1 MTEVEAAEGSRGRG
15 KPSIYDVAEAAGVS
29 HMTVSRV
36 LNGHPNIR
44 PSTREKVLRTIE
56 ELNYTR
62 NSIARA
68 LATRRAM
75 RIGVL
80 VEAPNQYGP
89 NSTLRALERAARG
102 HGYTVSA
109 YSVMQGDD
117 VSAGDAIADLVSQ
130 GVDALCVV
138 APRHS
143 SLEVIPRRA
152 AGLPTLIITPE
163 SPEGLLTAAVDQA
176 AGAAMAVEHLI
187 GLGHGDILH
196 VAGPLDW
203 LDARDRLETW
213 RSVMETAGLAV
224 RAPIIGDWTSDLGYR
239 IGRTDA
245 VFDEVTAVFVAND
258 QMALGLVHGLTERG
272 LRVPQDIS
280 IVGFDDLPD
289 AAHFLPPLTTVRQ
302 DFAALGT
309 MSMDLLIAATTGEAP
324 LRHGSIQPELIVRES
339 TAPPRH

>member
-1 MTEVEAAEGSRGRG
+1 MTEADRVAGARGRG
-15 KPSIYDVAEAAGVS
+15 KPSIYDVAQAAGVS

-36 LNGHPNIR
+36 LNGHANIR

-109 YSVMQGDD
+109 YSVMQGDE
-117 VSAGDAIADLVSQ
+117 VSAGDAISNLISQ

-143 SLEVIPRRA
+143 SLEVISDRA
-152 AGLPTLIITPE
+152 GGLPTLIFTPE
-163 SPEGLLTAAVDQA
+163 SPEGMLTAAVDQA

-187 GLGHGDILH
+187 GLGHRDILH

-203 LDARDRLETW
+203 LDARDRLESW
-213 RSVMETAGLAV
+213 RSVMEGAGLPT
-224 RAPIIGDWTSDLGYR
+224 RAPVIGDWTSDFGYR
-239 IGRTDA
+239 VGRSDPLLE
-245 VFDEVTAVFVAND
+245 EVTAVFAGND
-258 QMALGLVHGLTERG
+258 QMALGLVHGLAERG

-289 AAHFLPPLTTVRQ
+289 AGHFLPPLTTVRQ

-324 LRHGSIQPELIVRES
+324 VRHGSIQPELIVRES
-339 TAPPRH
+339 TQAPRP